1 MCTGMALIF
10 LSAAVAFYWSLMR
23 FSHCT
28 IALLDAE
35 LFKVNTAG
43 LSTCMHLI
51 NVSLMVLHLAPRHLL
66 QHSSQRHPLSF
77 QMFTCPSKQ
86 TQPFG
91 SFSCVPLDRKGLRRR
106 REKRGEKWGWGWG
119 GVFKSATL
127 HLSGMA
133 NPAPVISEAIV
144 RHVTVGLIA
153 SCGPFF
159 CGLMYV
165 SAAPL

>member
-10 LSAAVAFYWSLMR
+10 LSASVAFYWSLMR

-51 NVSLMVLHLAPRHLL
+51 NVSLMVLHLASRHLL

-91 SFSCVPLDRKGLRRR
+91 SFSCVPLDRKALRRR
-106 REKRGEKWGWGWG
+106 REKRERGG
-119 GVFKSATL
+119 GVKSATL

-133 NPAPVISEAIV
+133 NLAPVISEAIV

>member
-1 MCTGMALIF
+1 MSAKVGSHQTSSQSPCVKNRGADRSRYLLPCARALIF
-10 LSAAVAFYWSLMR
+10 LSATVAFYWSLMR

-28 IALLDAE
+28 IAVLDAK

-106 REKRGEKWGWGWG
+106 REERERRRG
-119 GVFKSATL
+119 V
-127 HLSGMA
+127 
-133 NPAPVISEAIV
+133 
-144 RHVTVGLIA
+144 
-153 SCGPFF
+153 
-159 CGLMYV
+159 
-165 SAAPL
+165 

>member
-28 IALLDAE
+28 IALLHAK

-106 REKRGEKWGWGWG
+106 RERRERRGG

-144 RHVTVGLIA
+144 CHVTVGLIA

-159 CGLMYV
+159 CGLVYV